1 VLGLGGPAQAFP
13 AGGWDFLPV
22 VIAVV
27 ALVVL
32 KVWVRVRITPIVVLV
47 TVLVAPLYRAAA
59 DAMGFPLAVL
69 ISLVVAGFFAA
80 SPPARR
86 APRPRPPNV

>member
-1 VLGLGGPAQAFP
+1 MLGLGGPQQAFP
-13 AGGWDFLPV
+13 TGGWDFLPV

-27 ALVVL
+27 ALVL
-32 KVWVRVRITPIVVLV
+32 LRVWLRVRLTPIVILV
-47 TVLVAPLYRAAA
+47 TVLLAPLYRAAA

-80 SPPARR
+80 SPPFHK
-86 APRPRPPNV
+86 APGSRPPNV